1 LRIFIIDTLYASV
14 MDRIG
19 FFEKPLTSESF
30 EDLTEHLN
38 SQKFSSGAMYF
49 RDLAAHGHATT
60 IYYANSLKSQTA
72 WTSQTRSMRVLPIG
86 WKRWQLISRI
96 PFLGRQLHNRSTK
109 VKILLDQMREFK
121 PDVVYC
127 IDINFLN
134 KQLVRK
140 VKKLTPI
147 LVGQIASPL
156 PPKSFYM
163 EYDHI
168 FSAHPKQVNH
178 FKKLGISSSW
188 LPLAFD
194 QDHLKHFEQNGW
206 PQRTRDV
213 TFVGSFGRHQASTG
227 PLMKAVA
234 KLVPSLEIFT
244 FAPLAQLKRLG
255 LEKFLKG
262 KAWGFEMHR
271 VFAES
276 KVVINRHGQV
286 ADGYAVNYRLF
297 EATSMGAILVT
308 EEGKNISEL
317 FEPGV
322 EVLTYRTLEEAAEKV
337 KMALDDY
344 PKWSE
349 LAQAGQKRT
358 LENHTFY
365 HRAAQISKTLEELS
379 QHRTR

>member
-1 LRIFIIDTLYASV
+1 
-14 MDRIG
+14 
-19 FFEKPLTSESF
+19 
-30 EDLTEHLN
+30 
-38 SQKFSSGAMYF
+38 
-49 RDLAAHGHATT
+49 
-60 IYYANSLKSQTA
+60 
-72 WTSQTRSMRVLPIG
+72 
-86 WKRWQLISRI
+86 
-96 PFLGRQLHNRSTK
+96 
-109 VKILLDQMREFK
+109 VKILLDQIRDFK

-140 VKKLTPI
+140 VKKI
-147 LVGQIASPL
+147 ASVIVGQIASPL

-194 QDHLKHFEQNGW
+194 QEHLKHFEQHGW
-206 PQRTRDV
+206 PERSRDV
-213 TFVGSFGRHQASTG
+213 AFVGSFGRHQSNTG

-234 KLVPSLEIFT
+234 KFVPSLEIFT
-244 FAPLAQLKRLG
+244 FAPVAQLQRLG
-255 LEKFLKG
+255 LDRFLKG

-276 KVVINRHGQV
+276 KVVINRHGKV
-286 ADGYAVNYRLF
+286 ADGYSVNYRLF

-308 EEGKNISEL
+308 EEGKNISDL
-317 FEPGV
+317 FDPGV
-322 EVLTYRTLEEAAEKV
+322 EVLTYRTLEEAGEKV
-337 KMALDDY
+337 RMVLDDY
-344 PKWSE
+344 PKWSA
-349 LAQAGQKRT
+349 LANAGQKRT

-365 HRAAQISKTLEELS
+365 KRAAQISRTLQELS
-379 QHRTR
+379 QAKQR